1 LLDARS
7 AAAALAAAQ
16 SALSKSGAPRDAP
29 PSAPPRRATANRDA
43 PPTPA
48 THTGGSL
55 GGSRSAMKMFM
66 NAPRTLDRTREAP
79 VEEARPAA

>member
-16 SALSKSGAPRDAP
+16 SALSKSGA